1 MKKMMI
7 LKGILWLGIVCLAL
21 IVVCDIAVKV
31 TARGRNYDNVKDIP
45 HNRVGLLL
53 GTSPVTPRRTHNFY
67 YTFRINA
74 AAELFHAGKVDYIL
88 VSGDNSSKYYDEPT
102 MMRDSLVVHGV
113 PADRIVLDYAG
124 FRTLD
129 SVVRAKEIFG
139 QDSFT
144 IISQKFHNERA
155 LVQAQFYG
163 INAIAYNARDVAHR
177 GPWLKVQ
184 CRERL
189 ARVKLY
195 LDLFTGKQP
204 KFLGEK
210 IKI

>member
-1 MKKMMI
+1 MKQKI
-7 LKGILWLGIVCLAL
+7 IKTVAWLAVACLAL
-21 IVVCDIAVKV
+21 IATCDIAVKA
-31 TARGRNYDNVKDIP
+31 TAHGRTYDNVSDIP

-53 GTSPVTPRRTHNFY
+53 GTNSTTPRGTHNYY
-67 YTFRINA
+67 YTHRIRA
-74 AAELFHAGKVDYIL
+74 AAELFHAGKVDYLLI
-88 VSGDNSSKYYDEPT
+88 SGDNSSKHYDEPT
-102 MMRDSLVVHGV
+102 MMRDSLLLHGV

-129 SVVRAKEIFG
+129 SVVRAKEVFG
-139 QDSFT
+139 QSSFT

-155 LVQAQFYG
+155 LVQARHYG
-163 INAIAYNARDVAHR
+163 IDAIAYNADDVIL
-177 GPWLKVQ
+177 GYPWIKVQ

-195 LDLFTGKQP
+195 LDLLTGKQP

-210 IKI
+210 VNI

>member
-1 MKKMMI
+1 MKQKI
-7 LKGILWLGIVCLAL
+7 IKTIAWLAVACLAL
-21 IVVCDIAVKV
+21 IATCDIAVKA
-31 TARGRNYDNVKDIP
+31 TAHGRTYDNVSDIP

-53 GTSPVTPRRTHNFY
+53 GTNSTTPRGTHNYY
-67 YTFRINA
+67 YTHRINA
-74 AAELFHAGKVDYIL
+74 AAELFHAGKVDYLLI
-88 VSGDNSSKYYDEPT
+88 SGDNSSKHYDEPT
-102 MMRDSLVVHGV
+102 MMRDSLLLHGV

-129 SVVRAKEIFG
+129 SVIRAKEVFG
-139 QDSFT
+139 QSSFT

-155 LVQAQFYG
+155 LVQARHYG
-163 INAIAYNARDVAHR
+163 IDAIAYNADDVIL
-177 GPWLKVQ
+177 GYPWIKVQ

-195 LDLFTGKQP
+195 LDLLTGKQP

-210 IKI
+210 VNI

>member
-1 MKKMMI
+1 MKQKI
-7 LKGILWLGIVCLAL
+7 IKTVAWLAVACLAL
-21 IVVCDIAVKV
+21 IATCDIAVRA
-31 TARGRNYDNVKDIP
+31 TAHGRTYDNVSDIP

-53 GTSPVTPRRTHNFY
+53 GTNSTTPRGTHNYY
-67 YTFRINA
+67 YTHRINA
-74 AAELFHAGKVDYIL
+74 AAELFHAGKVDYLLI
-88 VSGDNSSKYYDEPT
+88 SGDNSSKHYDEPT
-102 MMRDSLVVHGV
+102 MMRDSLLLHGV

-129 SVVRAKEIFG
+129 SVIRAKEVFG
-139 QDSFT
+139 QSSFT

-155 LVQAQFYG
+155 LVQARHYG
-163 INAIAYNARDVAHR
+163 IDAIAYNADDVIL
-177 GPWLKVQ
+177 GYPWIKVQ

-195 LDLFTGKQP
+195 LDLLTGKQP

-210 IKI
+210 VNI

>member
-1 MKKMMI
+1 MKQKI
-7 LKGILWLGIVCLAL
+7 IKTVAWLAVACLAL
-21 IVVCDIAVKV
+21 IATCDIAVKA
-31 TARGRNYDNVKDIP
+31 TAHGRTYDNVSDIP

-53 GTSPVTPRRTHNFY
+53 GTNSTTPRGTHNYY
-67 YTFRINA
+67 YTHRINA
-74 AAELFHAGKVDYIL
+74 AAELFHAGKVDYLLI
-88 VSGDNSSKYYDEPT
+88 SGDNSSKHYDEPT
-102 MMRDSLVVHGV
+102 MMRDSLLLHGV

-129 SVVRAKEIFG
+129 SVIRAKEVFG
-139 QDSFT
+139 QSSFT

-155 LVQAQFYG
+155 LVQARHYG
-163 INAIAYNARDVAHR
+163 IDAIAYNADDVIL
-177 GPWLKVQ
+177 GYPWLKVQ

-195 LDLFTGKQP
+195 LDLLTGKQP

-210 IKI
+210 VNI

>member
-1 MKKMMI
+1 MKNRI
-7 LKGILWLGIVCLAL
+7 LKGILWLGVACLAL
-21 IVVCDIAVKV
+21 IAMCDIAVRA
-31 TARGRNYDNVKDIP
+31 TAHGRTYDNVEDIP

-53 GTSPVTPRRTHNFY
+53 GTNATTPRGTHNFY

-88 VSGDNSSKYYDEPT
+88 VSGDNHSKQYDEPT
-102 MMRDSLVVHGV
+102 MMRDSLVLHGV

-129 SVVRAKEIFG
+129 SVVRAKEVFE
-139 QDSFT
+139 QNSFT
-144 IISQKFHNERA
+144 IISQEFHNARA
-155 LVQAQFYG
+155 LVQARHYN
-163 INAIAYNARDVAHR
+163 IDAIAYNAHDVAHR

-204 KFLGEK
+204 KFLGER
-210 IKI
+210 INI

>member
-1 MKKMMI
+1 MKNRI
-7 LKGILWLGIVCLAL
+7 LKGILWLGVACLAL
-21 IVVCDIAVKV
+21 IAMCDIAVRA
-31 TARGRNYDNVKDIP
+31 TAHGRTYDNVEDIP
-45 HNRVGLLL
+45 YNRVGLLL
-53 GTSPVTPRRTHNFY
+53 GTNATTPRGTHNFY
-67 YTFRINA
+67 YTFRIYA

-88 VSGDNSSKYYDEPT
+88 VSGDNHSKLYDEPT
-102 MMRDSLVVHGV
+102 MMRDSLVLHGV

-124 FRTLD
+124 FSTLD
-129 SVVRAKEIFG
+129 SVVRAKEVFG
-139 QDSFT
+139 QNSFT
-144 IISQKFHNERA
+144 IISQEFHNARA
-155 LVQAQFYG
+155 LVQARHYG
-163 INAIAYNARDVAHR
+163 IDAIAYNAHDVAHR

>member
-1 MKKMMI
+1 MKQKI
-7 LKGILWLGIVCLAL
+7 IKTVAWLAVACLAL
-21 IVVCDIAVKV
+21 IAACDIAVKA
-31 TARGRNYDNVKDIP
+31 TAHGRTYDNISDIP

-53 GTSPVTPRRTHNFY
+53 GTNSTTPRGTHNYY
-67 YTFRINA
+67 YTHRINA
-74 AAELFHAGKVDYIL
+74 AAELFHAGKVDYLLI
-88 VSGDNSSKYYDEPT
+88 SGDNSSKHYDEPT
-102 MMRDSLVVHGV
+102 MMRDSLLQHGV

-129 SVVRAKEIFG
+129 SVVRAKEVFG
-139 QDSFT
+139 QSSFT

-155 LVQAQFYG
+155 LVQARHYG
-163 INAIAYNARDVAHR
+163 IDAIAYNADDVIL
-177 GPWLKVQ
+177 GYPWVKVQ

-195 LDLFTGKQP
+195 LDLLTGKQP

-210 IKI
+210 VNI

>member
-1 MKKMMI
+1 MRTKMIKAAAWMA
-7 LKGILWLGIVCLAL
+7 VACLTL
-21 IVVCDIAVKV
+21 IAACDIAVRA
-31 TARGRNYDNVKDIP
+31 TAHGRTYDNVSDIP

-53 GTSPVTPRRTHNFY
+53 GTSPTTPRGTHNY
-67 YTFRINA
+67 YFTHRINA
-74 AAELFHAGKVDYIL
+74 AAELFHAGKVDYLLI
-88 VSGDNSSKYYDEPT
+88 SGDNSSKHYDEPT
-102 MMRDSLVVHGV
+102 MMRDSLLLHGV

-129 SVVRAKEIFG
+129 SVIRAKEVFG
-139 QDSFT
+139 QSSFT

-155 LVQAQFYG
+155 LVQARHYG
-163 INAIAYNARDVAHR
+163 IDAIAYNADDVIL
-177 GPWLKVQ
+177 GYPWLKVQ

-195 LDLFTGKQP
+195 LDLLTGKQP

-210 IKI
+210 VNI

>member
-1 MKKMMI
+1 MKQKI
-7 LKGILWLGIVCLAL
+7 IKTVAWLAVACLAL
-21 IVVCDIAVKV
+21 IAACDIAVRA
-31 TARGRNYDNVKDIP
+31 TAHGRTYDNVSDIP

-53 GTSPVTPRRTHNFY
+53 GTNSTTPRGTHNYY
-67 YTFRINA
+67 YTHRINA
-74 AAELFHAGKVDYIL
+74 AAELFHAGKVDYLLI
-88 VSGDNSSKYYDEPT
+88 SGDNSSKHYDEPT
-102 MMRDSLVVHGV
+102 MMRDSLLLHGV

-129 SVVRAKEIFG
+129 SVIRAKEVFG
-139 QDSFT
+139 QSSFT

-155 LVQAQFYG
+155 LVQARHYG
-163 INAIAYNARDVAHR
+163 IDAIAYNADDVVL
-177 GPWLKVQ
+177 GYPWVKVQ

-195 LDLFTGKQP
+195 LDLLTGKQP

-210 IKI
+210 VNI

>member
-1 MKKMMI
+1 MKQKI
-7 LKGILWLGIVCLAL
+7 IKTIAWLAVACLAL
-21 IVVCDIAVKV
+21 IATCDIAVKA
-31 TARGRNYDNVKDIP
+31 TAHGRTYDNVSDIP

-53 GTSPVTPRRTHNFY
+53 GTNSTTPRGTHNYY
-67 YTFRINA
+67 YTHRINA
-74 AAELFHAGKVDYIL
+74 AAELFHAGKVDYLLI
-88 VSGDNSSKYYDEPT
+88 SGDNSSKHYDEPT
-102 MMRDSLVVHGV
+102 MMRDSLLLHGV

-129 SVVRAKEIFG
+129 SVIRAKEVFG
-139 QDSFT
+139 QSSFT

-155 LVQAQFYG
+155 LAQARHYG
-163 INAIAYNARDVAHR
+163 IDAIAYNADDVIL
-177 GPWLKVQ
+177 GYPWIKVQ

-195 LDLFTGKQP
+195 LDLLTGKQP

-210 IKI
+210 VNI

>member
-1 MKKMMI
+1 MKKMLS
-7 LKGILWLGIVCLAL
+7 LKTILWLGVACLAL
-21 IVVCDIAVKV
+21 IAVCDIAVRA
-31 TARGRNYDNVKDIP
+31 TAHGRTYDNVDDIP

-53 GTSPVTPRRTHNFY
+53 GTNATTPRGTHNFY
-67 YTFRINA
+67 YTHRINA

-88 VSGDNSSKYYDEPT
+88 VSGDNHSKQYDEPT
-102 MMRDSLVVHGV
+102 MMRDSLVLHGV
-113 PADRIVLDYAG
+113 PAERIVLDYAG

-129 SVVRAKEIFG
+129 SVVRAKEVFG
-139 QDSFT
+139 QSSFT
-144 IISQKFHNERA
+144 IISQEFHNARA
-155 LVQAQFYG
+155 LVQARHYG
-163 INAIAYNARDVAHR
+163 IDAIAYNAHDVVHR
-177 GPWLKVQ
+177 WPWLKVQ

>member
-1 MKKMMI
+1 MI
-7 LKGILWLGIVCLAL
+7 KAAAWMAVACLTL
-21 IVVCDIAVKV
+21 IAACDIAVRA
-31 TARGRNYDNVKDIP
+31 TAHGRTYDNVSDIP

-53 GTSPVTPRRTHNFY
+53 GTSPTTPRGTHNY
-67 YTFRINA
+67 YFTHRINA
-74 AAELFHAGKVDYIL
+74 AAELFHAGKVDYLLI
-88 VSGDNSSKYYDEPT
+88 SGDNSSKHYDEPT
-102 MMRDSLVVHGV
+102 MMRDSLLLHGV

-129 SVVRAKEIFG
+129 SVIRAKEVFG
-139 QDSFT
+139 QSSFT

-155 LVQAQFYG
+155 LVQARHYG
-163 INAIAYNARDVAHR
+163 IDAIAYNADDVIL
-177 GPWLKVQ
+177 GYPWLKVQ

-195 LDLFTGKQP
+195 LDLLTGKQP

-210 IKI
+210 VNI

>member
-1 MKKMMI
+1 MKQKI
-7 LKGILWLGIVCLAL
+7 IKTVAWLAVACLAL
-21 IVVCDIAVKV
+21 IATCDIAVKA
-31 TARGRNYDNVKDIP
+31 TAHGRTYDNVSDIP

-53 GTSPVTPRRTHNFY
+53 GTNSTTPRGTHNYY
-67 YTFRINA
+67 YTHRINA
-74 AAELFHAGKVDYIL
+74 AAELFHAGKVDYLLI
-88 VSGDNSSKYYDEPT
+88 SGDNSSKHYDEPT
-102 MMRDSLVVHGV
+102 MMRDSLLLHGV

-129 SVVRAKEIFG
+129 SVVRAKEVFG
-139 QDSFT
+139 QSSFT

-155 LVQAQFYG
+155 LVQARHYG
-163 INAIAYNARDVAHR
+163 IDAIAYNADDVIL
-177 GPWLKVQ
+177 GYPWVKVQ

-195 LDLFTGKQP
+195 LDLLTGKQP

-210 IKI
+210 VNI

>member
-1 MKKMMI
+1 MKQKI
-7 LKGILWLGIVCLAL
+7 IKTVAWLAVACLAL
-21 IVVCDIAVKV
+21 IATCDIAVKA
-31 TARGRNYDNVKDIP
+31 TAHGRTYDNVSDIP

-53 GTSPVTPRRTHNFY
+53 GTNSTTPRGTHNYY
-67 YTFRINA
+67 YTHRINA
-74 AAELFHAGKVDYIL
+74 AAELFHAGKVDYLLI
-88 VSGDNSSKYYDEPT
+88 SGDNSSKHYDEPT
-102 MMRDSLVVHGV
+102 MMRDSLLLHGV

-129 SVVRAKEIFG
+129 SVVRAKEVFG
-139 QDSFT
+139 QSSFT

-155 LVQAQFYG
+155 LVQARHYG
-163 INAIAYNARDVAHR
+163 IDAIAYNADDVIL
-177 GPWLKVQ
+177 GYPWIKVQ

-195 LDLFTGKQP
+195 LDLLMGKQP

-210 IKI
+210 VNI

>member
-1 MKKMMI
+1 MRARIVKSV
-7 LKGILWLGIVCLAL
+7 LWLCVACLAL
-21 IVVCDIAVKV
+21 MAICDIAVRA
-31 TARGRNYDNVKDIP
+31 TAHGRTYDNVSDIP

-53 GTSPVTPRRTHNFY
+53 GTSSTTPRGTHNYY
-67 YTFRINA
+67 YTHRINA
-74 AAELFHAGKVDYIL
+74 AAELFHAGKIDYLLI
-88 VSGDNSSKYYDEPT
+88 SGDNSSKQYDEPT
-102 MMRDSLVVHGV
+102 MMRDSLLLHGV

-129 SVVRAKEIFG
+129 SVIRAKEVFG
-139 QDSFT
+139 QSSFT

-155 LVQAQFYG
+155 LVQARYYG
-163 INAIAYNARDVAHR
+163 IDAIAYNADDVIL
-177 GPWLKVQ
+177 GYPWIKVQ

-195 LDLFTGKQP
+195 LDLLTGKQP
-204 KFLGEK
+204 KFLGEQ

>member
-1 MKKMMI
+1 MKQKI
-7 LKGILWLGIVCLAL
+7 IKTVAWLAVACLAL
-21 IVVCDIAVKV
+21 IATCDIAVKA
-31 TARGRNYDNVKDIP
+31 TTHGRTYDNVSDIP

-53 GTSPVTPRRTHNFY
+53 GTNSTTPRGTHNYY
-67 YTFRINA
+67 YTHRINA
-74 AAELFHAGKVDYIL
+74 AAELFHAGKVDYLLI
-88 VSGDNSSKYYDEPT
+88 SGDNSSKHYDEPT
-102 MMRDSLVVHGV
+102 MMRDSLLLHGV

-129 SVVRAKEIFG
+129 SVVRAKEVFG
-139 QDSFT
+139 QSSFT

-155 LVQAQFYG
+155 LVQARHYG
-163 INAIAYNARDVAHR
+163 IDAIAYNADDVIL
-177 GPWLKVQ
+177 GYPWIKVQ

-195 LDLFTGKQP
+195 LDLLTGKQP

-210 IKI
+210 VNI

>member
-1 MKKMMI
+1 MKQKI
-7 LKGILWLGIVCLAL
+7 IKTVAWLAVACLAL
-21 IVVCDIAVKV
+21 IATCDIAVKA
-31 TARGRNYDNVKDIP
+31 TAHGRTYDNVSDIP

-53 GTSPVTPRRTHNFY
+53 GTNSTTPRGTHNYY
-67 YTFRINA
+67 YTHRINA
-74 AAELFHAGKVDYIL
+74 AAELFHAGKVDYLLI
-88 VSGDNSSKYYDEPT
+88 SGDNSSKHYDEPT
-102 MMRDSLVVHGV
+102 MMRDSLLQHGV

-129 SVVRAKEIFG
+129 SVVRAKEVFG
-139 QDSFT
+139 QSSFT

-155 LVQAQFYG
+155 LVQARHYG
-163 INAIAYNARDVAHR
+163 IDAIAYNADDVIL
-177 GPWLKVQ
+177 GYPWVKVQ

-195 LDLFTGKQP
+195 LDLLTGKQP

-210 IKI
+210 VKI

>member
-1 MKKMMI
+1 MKQKFI
-7 LKGILWLGIVCLAL
+7 KTVAWLAVACLAL
-21 IVVCDIAVKV
+21 IATCDIAVKA
-31 TARGRNYDNVKDIP
+31 TAHGRTYDNVNDIP

-53 GTSPVTPRRTHNFY
+53 GTNPTTPRGTHNYY
-67 YTFRINA
+67 YTHRINA
-74 AAELFHAGKVDYIL
+74 AAELFHAGKVDYLLI
-88 VSGDNSSKYYDEPT
+88 SGDNSSKHYDEPT
-102 MMRDSLVVHGV
+102 MMRDSLLLHGV

-129 SVVRAKEIFG
+129 SVIRAKEVFG
-139 QDSFT
+139 QSSFT

-155 LVQAQFYG
+155 LVQARHYG
-163 INAIAYNARDVAHR
+163 IDAIAYNADDVIL
-177 GPWLKVQ
+177 GYPWLKVQ

-195 LDLFTGKQP
+195 LDLLTGKQP

-210 IKI
+210 VNI

>member
-1 MKKMMI
+1 MKQKI
-7 LKGILWLGIVCLAL
+7 IKTVAWLAVACLAL
-21 IVVCDIAVKV
+21 IATCDIAVKA
-31 TARGRNYDNVKDIP
+31 TAHGRTYDNVSDIP

-53 GTSPVTPRRTHNFY
+53 GTNSTTPRGTHNYY
-67 YTFRINA
+67 YTHRINA
-74 AAELFHAGKVDYIL
+74 AAELFHAGKVDYLLI
-88 VSGDNSSKYYDEPT
+88 SGDNSSKHYDEPT
-102 MMRDSLVVHGV
+102 MMRDSLLLHGV

-129 SVVRAKEIFG
+129 SVVRAKEVFG
-139 QDSFT
+139 QSSFT

-155 LVQAQFYG
+155 LVQARHYG
-163 INAIAYNARDVAHR
+163 IDAIAYNADDVVL
-177 GPWLKVQ
+177 GYPWVKVQ

-210 IKI
+210 VNI

>member
-1 MKKMMI
+1 MKQKI
-7 LKGILWLGIVCLAL
+7 IKTVAWLAVACLAL
-21 IVVCDIAVKV
+21 IATCDIAVKA
-31 TARGRNYDNVKDIP
+31 TAHGRTYDNVSDIP

-53 GTSPVTPRRTHNFY
+53 GTNSTTPRGTHNYY
-67 YTFRINA
+67 YTHRINA
-74 AAELFHAGKVDYIL
+74 AAELFHAGKVDYLLI
-88 VSGDNSSKYYDEPT
+88 SGDNSSKHYDEPT
-102 MMRDSLVVHGV
+102 MMRDSLLLHGV

-129 SVVRAKEIFG
+129 SVVRAKEVFG
-139 QDSFT
+139 QSSFT

-155 LVQAQFYG
+155 LVQARHYG
-163 INAIAYNARDVAHR
+163 IDAIAYNADDVIL
-177 GPWLKVQ
+177 GYPWIKVQ

-195 LDLFTGKQP
+195 LDLLTGKQP
-204 KFLGEK
+204 KFLGEQ

>member
-1 MKKMMI
+1 MKQKI
-7 LKGILWLGIVCLAL
+7 IKTVAWLAVACLAL
-21 IVVCDIAVKV
+21 IATCDIAVKA
-31 TARGRNYDNVKDIP
+31 TAHGRTYDNVSDIP

-53 GTSPVTPRRTHNFY
+53 GTNSTTPRGTHNYY
-67 YTFRINA
+67 YTHRINA
-74 AAELFHAGKVDYIL
+74 AAELFHAGKVDYLLI
-88 VSGDNSSKYYDEPT
+88 SGDNSSKHYDEPT
-102 MMRDSLVVHGV
+102 MMRDSLLLHGV

-129 SVVRAKEIFG
+129 SVIRAKEVFG
-139 QDSFT
+139 QSSFT

-155 LVQAQFYG
+155 LVQARHYG
-163 INAIAYNARDVAHR
+163 IDAIAYNADDVVL
-177 GPWLKVQ
+177 GYPWVKVQ

-195 LDLFTGKQP
+195 LDLLTGKQP

-210 IKI
+210 VNI

>member
-1 MKKMMI
+1 MKNRI
-7 LKGILWLGIVCLAL
+7 LQGILWLGVACLAL
-21 IVVCDIAVKV
+21 IAVCDIAVRA
-31 TARGRNYDNVKDIP
+31 TAHGRTYDNVDDIP

-53 GTSPVTPRRTHNFY
+53 GTNATTPRGTHNFY
-67 YTFRINA
+67 YTHRINA

-88 VSGDNSSKYYDEPT
+88 VSGDNHSKQYDEPT
-102 MMRDSLVVHGV
+102 MMRDSLVLHGV
-113 PADRIVLDYAG
+113 PAERIVLDYAG

-129 SVVRAKEIFG
+129 SVVRAKEVFG
-139 QDSFT
+139 QSSFT
-144 IISQKFHNERA
+144 IISQEFHNARA
-155 LVQAQFYG
+155 LVQARHYG
-163 INAIAYNARDVAHR
+163 IDAIAYNAHDVVHR
-177 GPWLKVQ
+177 WPWLKVQ

>member
-1 MKKMMI
+1 MKQKI
-7 LKGILWLGIVCLAL
+7 IKTVAWLAVACLAL
-21 IVVCDIAVKV
+21 IATCDIAVKA
-31 TARGRNYDNVKDIP
+31 TAHGRTYDNVSDIP

-53 GTSPVTPRRTHNFY
+53 GTNSTTPRGTHNYY
-67 YTFRINA
+67 YTHRINA
-74 AAELFHAGKVDYIL
+74 AAELFHAGKVDYLLI
-88 VSGDNSSKYYDEPT
+88 SGDNSSKHYDEPT
-102 MMRDSLVVHGV
+102 MMRDSLLLHGV

-129 SVVRAKEIFG
+129 SVVRAKEVFG
-139 QDSFT
+139 QSSFT

-155 LVQAQFYG
+155 LVQARHYG
-163 INAIAYNARDVAHR
+163 IDAIAYNADDVIL
-177 GPWLKVQ
+177 GYPWIKVQ

-195 LDLFTGKQP
+195 LDLLTGKQP

-210 IKI
+210 VNI

>member
-1 MKKMMI
+1 MKQKI
-7 LKGILWLGIVCLAL
+7 IKTVAWLAVACLAL
-21 IVVCDIAVKV
+21 IATCDIAVKA
-31 TARGRNYDNVKDIP
+31 TAHGRTYDNVSDIP

-53 GTSPVTPRRTHNFY
+53 GTNSTTPRGTHNYY
-67 YTFRINA
+67 YTHRINA
-74 AAELFHAGKVDYIL
+74 AAELFHAGKVDYLLI
-88 VSGDNSSKYYDEPT
+88 SGDNSSKHYDEPT
-102 MMRDSLVVHGV
+102 MMRDSLLLHGV

-129 SVVRAKEIFG
+129 SVIRAKEVFG
-139 QDSFT
+139 QSSFT

-155 LVQAQFYG
+155 LVQARHYG
-163 INAIAYNARDVAHR
+163 IDAIAYNADDVIL
-177 GPWLKVQ
+177 GYPWIKVQ

-195 LDLFTGKQP
+195 LDLLMGKQP

-210 IKI
+210 VNI

>member
-1 MKKMMI
+1 MI
-7 LKGILWLGIVCLAL
+7 AA
-21 IVVCDIAVKV
+21 CDIAVRA
-31 TARGRNYDNVKDIP
+31 TAHGRTYDNVSDIP

-53 GTSPVTPRRTHNFY
+53 GTSPTTPRGTHNY
-67 YTFRINA
+67 YFTHRINA
-74 AAELFHAGKVDYIL
+74 AAELFHAGKVDYLLI
-88 VSGDNSSKYYDEPT
+88 SGDNSSKHYDEPT
-102 MMRDSLVVHGV
+102 MMRDSLLLHGV

-129 SVVRAKEIFG
+129 SVIRAKEVFG
-139 QDSFT
+139 QSSFT

-155 LVQAQFYG
+155 LVQARHYG
-163 INAIAYNARDVAHR
+163 IDAIAYNADDVIL
-177 GPWLKVQ
+177 GYPWLKVQ

-195 LDLFTGKQP
+195 LDLLTGKQP

-210 IKI
+210 VNI

>member
-1 MKKMMI
+1 MKQKI
-7 LKGILWLGIVCLAL
+7 IKTGAWLAVACLAL
-21 IVVCDIAVKV
+21 IATCDIAVRA
-31 TARGRNYDNVKDIP
+31 TAHGRTYDNVSDIP

-53 GTSPVTPRRTHNFY
+53 GTNSTTPRGTHNYY
-67 YTFRINA
+67 YTHRINA
-74 AAELFHAGKVDYIL
+74 AAELFHAGKIDYLLI
-88 VSGDNSSKYYDEPT
+88 SGDNSSKHYDEPN
-102 MMRDSLVVHGV
+102 MMRDSLLLHGV

-129 SVVRAKEIFG
+129 SVIRAKEVFG
-139 QDSFT
+139 QSSFT

-155 LVQAQFYG
+155 LVQARHYG
-163 INAIAYNARDVAHR
+163 IDAIAYNADDVVL
-177 GPWLKVQ
+177 GYPWVKVQ

-204 KFLGEK
+204 KFLGQK
-210 IKI
+210 VNI